1 MKKRY
6 FEIMMIVGTVGF
18 MFMLA
23 MALFID
29 FTKLEL
35 AIPLIIGIIGHVGT
49 EIIKREMKK
58 RSNRIRVRRM
68 RRRAY

>member
-6 FEIMMIVGTVGF
+6 FEIMMVVGFVGF

-35 AIPLIIGIIGHVGT
+35 AIPLIIGMIGYFGT
-49 EIIKREMKK
+49 EIIKREMKRNSK
-58 RSNRIRVRRM
+58 RIKVRKM
-68 RRRAY
+68 ARA